1 MRGVHHQTARRSA
14 ASVRA
19 SASGPRGGG
28 GEATRSRRDALLLLG
43 ASTAAAVATEVPTI
57 ASAEPAS
64 PTTTTAPPTSAVAR
78 APAAALTPRERDAVA
93 AYELASPAVVNVFD
107 LFLVRGG
114 GVAFGSGAAEP
125 EGNGS
130 GVLWRDPA
138 TGSLVIV
145 TNYHVLASSLDRV
158 KEDIGGARSPGP
170 TVARVVAQTIAGKRR
185 ALDAAVAGVDRSHD
199 LAVLV
204 LLGGAA
210 EASSLASDGGGGGFF
225 SELRPIE
232 RSETAST
239 LRVGQQVFAL
249 GNPFGFELTFTGG
262 LVSGTNRSFE
272 SKVSLVPSSSA
283 AAADKGKNPAGPAV
297 ISGAI
302 QHSAPINPGSS
313 GGPLLDSR
321 GRLVGLSTAIY
332 TVRIFTF
339 FKVFFREGRERKT
352 GGRWRWKGKT
362 HSPPPRFFPSPLS
375 SPLSNDQQDT
385 GSSVGLGF
393 ALPVDLLER
402 IVPQLVATGRAT
414 TLGAGVGLAA
424 PAVAAALLP
433 SARGSDSSSGSPSSS
448 IPPGVMISSVV
459 PGSGADRAG
468 LLPVRR
474 TLAGVA
480 AGDVVAAVGGRA
492 TPDAGAFAAALE
504 QISSSGSGSSS
515 ESLEVEF
522 DVVRGVGTGQQ
533 RREKVAVSLAPE

>member
-1 MRGVHHQTARRSA
+1 M
-14 ASVRA
+14 
-19 SASGPRGGG
+19 
-28 GEATRSRRDALLLLG
+28 TRSRRDALLLLG

-339 FKVFFREGRERKT
+339 FKVFFRRGERERQGVGGGGKEKLT
-352 GGRWRWKGKT
+352 PPRPVSFPPLSLPLSPTINRTQAPPSGSVSPSPSTCWRESCPSSSPRGGRRRSGPASGSPLPRSRRPSCPPPGGAT
-362 HSPPPRFFPSPLS
+362 PLPALPPPRFP
-375 SPLSNDQQDT
+375 
-385 GSSVGLGF
+385 
-393 ALPVDLLER
+393 
-402 IVPQLVATGRAT
+402 
-414 TLGAGVGLAA
+414 
-424 PAVAAALLP
+424 PA
-433 SARGSDSSSGSPSSS
+433 S
-448 IPPGVMISSVV
+448 
-459 PGSGADRAG
+459 
-468 LLPVRR
+468 
-474 TLAGVA
+474 
-480 AGDVVAAVGGRA
+480 
-492 TPDAGAFAAALE
+492 
-504 QISSSGSGSSS
+504 
-515 ESLEVEF
+515 
-522 DVVRGVGTGQQ
+522 
-533 RREKVAVSLAPE
+533 